1 MGSSDSGVAE
11 SVAADVA
18 SVKNDPTPGVP
29 SMLRRVATIP
39 YEGLLLLA
47 LLLIASFPIA
57 GLKGYTLS
65 GIPHFIYQLYLLLIT
80 AGYFGWLWTHGGQ
93 TLPMKTWRFKVVN
106 RNGALLSVAQ
116 ASKRFVI
123 ALLFFGPAAA
133 GLVLLFFPARVN
145 LAITMWMF
153 LPMVATIWWAKFDP
167 ERQFLH
173 DRLSGTM
180 LVNALT
186 EAATK
191 R

>member
-1 MGSSDSGVAE
+1 MAE
-11 SVAADVA
+11 SLATTASETNAAA
-18 SVKNDPTPGVP
+18 SVP
-29 SMLRRVATIP
+29 SILRRVATIP

-57 GLKGYTLS
+57 GLKGYTLN
-65 GIPHFIYQLYLLLIT
+65 GIPHLIYQLYLLLIT

-106 RNGALLSVAQ
+106 RNGAPLIIVEAL
-116 ASKRFVI
+116 KRFAITVV
-123 ALLFFGPAAA
+123 FFAPAAA

-153 LPMVATIWWAKFDP
+153 LPMIATIWWAKFDH

-180 LVNALT
+180 LVNAVT
-186 EAATK
+186 EATARQKSTH
-191 R
+191 